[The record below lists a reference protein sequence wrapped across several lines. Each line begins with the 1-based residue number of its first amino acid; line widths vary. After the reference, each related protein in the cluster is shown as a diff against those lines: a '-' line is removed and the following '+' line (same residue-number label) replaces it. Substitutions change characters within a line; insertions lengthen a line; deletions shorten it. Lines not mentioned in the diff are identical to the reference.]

1 MGDEKNKDVQAQLSL
16 VPGEAMAAPGSLSRL
31 ASLCG
36 LRAGP
41 GLSPRSPVR
50 VQRIPSQ
57 VCSLWGLSR
66 AGALLSPGQ
75 LACHRQRGQGLCSH
89 GLSRGFSALL
99 CHAVAFR

>member
-1 MGDEKNKDVQAQLSL
+1 MRRTKTFRLQLSL
-16 VPGEAMAAPGSLSRL
+16 VPGEAMAAPSSLSRL
-31 ASLCG
+31 TSLCG

-75 LACHRQRGQGLCSH
+75 LTCHRLRGQGLCSH
-89 GLSRGFSALL
+89 GFSRRFSALL
-99 CHAVAFR
+99 CHAVPFR